1 MKCPA
6 CGSDEAYVGF
16 NDIDCP
22 NKICRHFQGGAAALS
37 GATTAAPMPPTPLG
51 GRPTI
56 PSYPAFPNPGG
67 WGAPPT
73 MAPPSLSV
81 RISRVQPL
89 QNNVKISFI
98 ASGDPGHPDKE
109 VDIHFDIGNGDQLCT
124 LSNPNVTYVAGVDAD
139 GTTVYTTNWLCV
151 QDGVKPTDTYQ
162 LKAYIN

>member
-22 NKICRHFQGGAAALS
+22 NKVCRHFQGGAAALS
-37 GATTAAPMPPTPLG
+37 GATTAAPMG
-51 GRPTI
+51 ARPTI
-56 PSYPAFPNPGG
+56 PPLPSQPNPWHFGPPQG
-67 WGAPPT
+67 VIAPPN
-73 MAPPSLSV
+73 LSI

-109 VDIHFDIGNGDQLCT
+109 VEIHFDIGNGDQLCT
-124 LSNPNVTYVAGVDAD
+124 LSGPNITYVAGVDAD

-162 LKAYIN
+162 LKAFIC